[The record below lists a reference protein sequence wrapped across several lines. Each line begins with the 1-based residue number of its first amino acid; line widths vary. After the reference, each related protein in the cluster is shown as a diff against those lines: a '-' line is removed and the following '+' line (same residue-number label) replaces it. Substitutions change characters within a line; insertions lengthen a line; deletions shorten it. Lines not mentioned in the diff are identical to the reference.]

1 MMSARVELQQL
12 LGTDKRNPCLSVY
25 QEAQDGHL
33 HVYYGA
39 ELLERVKGDRR
50 SCEYKLLLGRLY
62 NAGVKVGALEE
73 AFGVAGKTLRRYGRA
88 MEKGDADELVRVLA
102 GRSAKRKLTTEIRS
116 YVRMRFHGVYEQ
128 SRYRYS
134 QRLRAEVLEVFGA
147 RVSAEAMRGICQ
159 ALKGLARGKAE
170 KRANACECAVE
181 LADRKGEEIE
191 LLPPENGADAALDS
205 EANRKQSPVFCGSP
219 CLPEDRKSPAVGCA
233 VVRFHH
239 HVGLLIFGGILQT
252 VETLGATDGWVL
264 KQWLAV
270 ILLGA
275 VNIEQTKLLDFDDLL
290 EMLGR
295 TLRRCHPQRRQLTAV
310 AQTDAAAEILR
321 WNGQLVGVNLE
332 GDFYYD
338 PHSKSYSGQLK
349 ILRGWCGSKH
359 FADKVLYLDMIH
371 TSVGAPVYVEYAD
384 NYQDL
389 RRRFCPT
396 VERFRQGLQIRE
408 EKMLTMVVDRGI
420 YGMET
425 FEAVLGD
432 PRLHL
437 ITWEK
442 NYQPGEW
449 DEMAV
454 AGKFVLERPRNRADD
469 LRKYRFVYLDQ
480 DWQRNSRMRQLRI
493 RATNPKGRAIELGI
507 LSDDRQRSAAEIIR
521 LMFRRWLQEND
532 FKYLEKHFG
541 INQLTSYASVTYR
554 QIRDQVEDKQ
564 MKSGIYKALEKER
577 QNICRQMK
585 SLLFQEHQHHG
596 KDAGRAERIKTIDRQ
611 HQEIRE
617 KLAQTEKAVSRLE
630 TLIEQN
636 YHRLNTANKRVLDA
650 LKILARNAF
659 YQALQP
665 FKKMC
670 DNFRDDHAIF
680 RNLTRADGLLIRQP
694 NGCIEAQLF
703 PTAHYPPALRRIV
716 EKFFDQINAREPKM
730 PDASGR
736 PIRFKLGEKEG
747 IQIAIVKE
755 PKQRKY

>member
-1 MMSARVELQQL
+1 
-12 LGTDKRNPCLSVY
+12 
-25 QEAQDGHL
+25 
-33 HVYYGA
+33 
-39 ELLERVKGDRR
+39 
-50 SCEYKLLLGRLY
+50 
-62 NAGVKVGALEE
+62 
-73 AFGVAGKTLRRYGRA
+73 
-88 MEKGDADELVRVLA
+88 
-102 GRSAKRKLTTEIRS
+102 
-116 YVRMRFHGVYEQ
+116 VYEQ
-128 SRYRYS
+128 DRYRYS
-134 QRLRAEVLEVFGA
+134 QRLRAEVLEVFGV
-147 RVSAEAMRGICQ
+147 RVSGEAVRGICQ
-159 ALKGLARGKAE
+159 ELKGRAGGKA
-170 KRANACECAVE
+170 KKGANACECAVE
-181 LADRKGEEIE
+181 VADRKADEIE
-191 LLPPENGADAALDS
+191 LLPPENGLDAAEGD
-205 EANRKQSPVFCGSP
+205 EANRKQSPVFCGP
-219 CLPEDRKSPAVGCA
+219 KSPAVGCA

-239 HVGLLIFGGILQT
+239 HVGLLIFSEILQT
-252 VETLGATDGWVL
+252 VETRRDTDGWVL

-275 VNIEQTKLLDFDDLL
+275 VNIEQTKLLDFDDLR

-359 FADKVLYLDMIH
+359 FADKALYLDMIH

-389 RRRFCPT
+389 RERFCPT
-396 VERFRQGLQIRE
+396 VERFRQGLQVGE
-408 EKMLTMVVDRGI
+408 EKTLTMVVDRGI
-420 YGMET
+420 YGMEM
-425 FEAVLGD
+425 FEAVLGN

-449 DEMAV
+449 DEVAV
-454 AGKFVLERPRNRADD
+454 AGEFILERPRNRAND

-480 DWQRNSRMRQLRI
+480 DWQRNGRMRQLRV
-493 RATNPKGRAIELGI
+493 RATNPEGRTIELGI
-507 LSDDRQRSAAEIIR
+507 LSDDRQRPAQEIIR

-541 INQLTSYASVTYR
+541 INQLTSYAAVPYR

-564 MKSGIYKALEKER
+564 MKSGVYKALEKER
-577 QNICRQMK
+577 QDICRQLK
-585 SLLFQEHQHHG
+585 SLLFQEHQHPG
-596 KDAGRAERIKTIDRQ
+596 KDASRVERIKTIDRQ

-617 KLAQTEKAVSRLE
+617 KLAQTEKTVSRLE
-630 TLIEQN
+630 ALIEQN

-665 FKKMC
+665 FKKMY
-670 DNFRDDHAIF
+670 DNFRDDHALF
-680 RNLTRADGLLIRQP
+680 RNLTRADGLLLQQP
-694 NGCIEAQLF
+694 NGCLEVQLF
-703 PTAHYPPALRRIV
+703 PTAHYPPALRHIV
-716 EKFFDQINAREPKM
+716 EKFFDQINAKEPRM
-730 PDASGR
+730 PDRSGR

-755 PKQRKY
+755 QK